1 MVKKKGKM
9 YAFKLHT
16 DAEKVILKGSWNN
29 WKEEEM
35 KKNKK
40 GVFNKRKKLSPGV
53 YEFGYLVDGKW
64 IVDESCETTPSPFG
78 SENSILEVK

>member
-9 YAFKLHT
+9 YAFELHI

-35 KKNKK
+35 KFSKD
-40 GVFNKRKKLSPGV
+40 GYFTKRKKLIPGI

-64 IVDESCETTPSPFG
+64 IVDESCETTNSPFD
-78 SENSILEVK
+78 SKNSIVEVK